1 MYASKLVMSRSAVR
15 VRSSALFFTCKT
27 RKKVECLA
35 RSTKDLAAVDFIPR
49 PCPSCRRRVF
59 PCWVASV
66 CSGSLLGCLRG
77 AWWVVRTSQRTV
89 RTGDDLMNRFL
100 ATPGEELEVK
110 VALGKRLRVNVLLT
124 EPYTRY
130 VLQSA
135 RSNLRRRPNRGRRT
149 TMNASRSR
157 TIFSS

>member
-1 MYASKLVMSRSAVR
+1 MLG
-15 VRSSALFFTCKT
+15 
-27 RKKVECLA
+27 
-35 RSTKDLAAVDFIPR
+35 
-49 PCPSCRRRVF
+49 
-59 PCWVASV
+59 VASA

-89 RTGDDLMNRFL
+89 RTGNDLMNRFL

-124 EPYTRY
+124 ELYTRY

-135 RSNLRRRPNRGRRT
+135 RRNLRRRPTRDTHYHECLQIPHDLFQLTFAPSHLLPQSGFAGADNSLRPVRYL
-149 TMNASRSR
+149 
-157 TIFSS
+157 